1 VNSLRLITGTSLALL
16 LTGCAVGPNFV
27 PPSPG
32 LPATSF
38 FAGATHKPVV
48 STRVALQPVNPDWWA
63 LFRDHELTALER
75 RVAATNLDVQTA
87 TLRLIESRYER
98 GVTASSLFP
107 TLDDNGS
114 YKRYQISNSVIE
126 GVGGNQLP
134 PSALQPFDLWQQGF
148 DASWELDIWGHVRR
162 QVEAADADIDAAA
175 DQRRGALVSALA
187 EVARDYVQLRG
198 IQRQIQI
205 ARDNVKTEGNI
216 LDITKDRQKTGVVTG
231 LDVENAAA
239 QVDSVRATI
248 PDLERQ
254 QSEAINALSLLLD
267 APPGGLAAEL
277 TAPGAIPPPPPR
289 IPVGIPSDLARRRP
303 DIRAAEAQLHE
314 ATADI
319 GVAVAA
325 FYPTVTLNG
334 TVGFQA
340 LDLKQL
346 WKGASLEYN
355 LGPSVTMPLFE
366 GGKLTSTVNLRN
378 AQQQEAWINYH
389 ETVLKA
395 WHDVVNALVAYRTEA
410 ARHRDLLQQVD
421 HAGKALDL
429 ARSRYRD
436 GVEQF
441 VTVLDAER
449 TLLDAQ
455 RQSAQSETNIAV
467 NIVALYKA
475 LGGGWEYDF
484 PPMRRLPLTDALPGL

>member
-1 VNSLRLITGTSLALL
+1 MPSGRISCRPIPSL
-16 LTGCAVGPNFV
+16 PQ
-27 PPSPG
+27 
-32 LPATSF
+32 TSF
-38 FAGATHKPVV
+38 FAAATHKPVV
-48 STRVALQPVNPDWWA
+48 STRADEAPVDPDWWA
-63 LFRDHELTALER
+63 FFHDRELTALEQ
-75 RVAATNLDVQTA
+75 RVAATNLDVRTA
-87 TLRLIESRYER
+87 TIRLAESRYQR

-126 GVGGNQLP
+126 GVAGDQVP
-134 PSALQPFDLWQQGF
+134 PSALAPFNLLQQGF

-162 QVEAADADIDAAA
+162 QVEAADADIDVAA

-198 IQRQIQI
+198 IQEQIRI
-205 ARDNVKTEGNI
+205 ARDNVKTETDI

-239 QVDSVRATI
+239 QVNSLRATI

-277 TAPGAIPPPPPR
+277 TPR
-289 IPVGIPSDLARRRP
+289 RARFRRRR
-303 DIRAAEAQLHE
+303 RASRSAFPPISRAGGRISAQAEAQLHE

-366 GGKLTSTVNLRN
+366 GGKLTSTLNLRT

-455 RQSAQSETNIAV
+455 RQSAQSETNVAI

-484 PPMRRLPLTDALPGL
+484 PPMRRLHRSRMRYRGSDLI